1 MFFSEVGLLA
11 GVAVANDGKAK
22 AGMGTDFG
30 DYDGD
35 GRLDL
40 VVTNHEFEIN
50 SLFRNLGGGLFAE
63 STVESGIGPA
73 TLPYVGFG
81 AVFLD
86 YDNDARLDLAIV
98 NGHVVDNTAQFRP
111 SSKYAQ
117 PQAAV
122 SQYDGNRRF
131 VDVTRSAGPG
141 FAVEK
146 VGRTLVAG
154 DIDND
159 GDLDLLVTNNGQA
172 ADLLRNDGG
181 NRGSAILIR
190 LIGKRSNRDG
200 IGAKLQIKTGTTT
213 HVRYVKAGSS
223 YLGQND
229 MRVHVGVGDATLID
243 RLEVRWPS
251 GQMDTATRVP
261 ANSVV
266 TVVEGE
272 GISRRVP
279 FVAKR

>member
-1 MFFSEVGLLA
+1 M
-11 GVAVANDGKAK
+11 
-22 AGMGTDFG
+22 
-30 DYDGD
+30 
-35 GRLDL
+35 
-40 VVTNHEFEIN
+40 
-50 SLFRNLGGGLFAE
+50 
-63 STVESGIGPA
+63 
-73 TLPYVGFG
+73 
-81 AVFLD
+81 
-86 YDNDARLDLAIV
+86 
-98 NGHVVDNTAQFRP
+98 
-111 SSKYAQ
+111 
-117 PQAAV
+117 
-122 SQYDGNRRF
+122 
-131 VDVTRSAGPG
+131 
-141 FAVEK
+141 
-146 VGRTLVAG
+146 
-154 DIDND
+154 
-159 GDLDLLVTNNGQA
+159 TNNGQA

-251 GQMDTATRVP
+251 GQVDTATRVP
-261 ANSVV
+261 VNSVV

-272 GISRRVP
+272 GVSRRMP